1 MALVMVMAILLAGCS
16 GSDEP
21 AAGASST
28 PPPESTETAGE
39 PAGPHGIPVLDTEEV
54 AFLGEEWVGMNARN
68 GISARNGR
76 LYLGRSIDEA
86 TTEIVRADPDT
97 GEIVARRTLPK
108 LQVWSVRD
116 AGVLTQAPDR
126 RSFEVLDLDTL
137 EPLRQFTLPED
148 ARAYVGSVSTEP
160 MWVGLRRFDEDQ
172 LQGIFT
178 RMGAAQIDIDA
189 GEVSRSVDL
198 PPCGAR
204 NAVEPR
210 PGTLVASNECTNQ
223 IMVLDLDTGELT
235 TRPGFPTAAFLSGF
249 GEQVWMRWNSYAV
262 VARWIDGE
270 LITLDINGDGPHVT
284 NLVGFIWADDHVL
297 LNSDTEDASLP
308 RLLHRIDP
316 ETVTV
321 VGRAWIPPTSTFDG
335 DVGYADRGRHAGADG
350 SNGGDRGPAGNGG
363 TSRARTSRCGRGR
376 DSGGG
381 GRHRGVPQGVR
392 SVGAPGG
399 SGTAAGGRRGT
410 RTGAYRP
417 HLGGR
422 DVPGPRDAD
431 HRHRSGWRCR
441 IAGVPVCRRWR
452 RTVCPAHGLARTC
465 RWKLGG
471 VTGDGLPPRQGSRDR
486 RLLNRRRFLQPCRSS
501 SPERRRLA
509 GMDQANR
516 REGAGA
522 QPGPRRREVDP
533 HGAVTDVRIRGHAWF
548 AIGATAPAL
557 SREHSPRRGPRI
569 PHIAHGA
576 AGALHAKRS
585 AADPTVPP
593 LPCS

>member
-1 MALVMVMAILLAGCS
+1 MIGAGKRRTREHRRGAAAVALVMAILLAGCS

-21 AAGASST
+21 ALGAPST

-39 PAGPHGIPVLDTEEV
+39 PAGPHGIPVLDTQEV
-54 AFLGEEWVGMNARN
+54 AFLGDEWAGMNARN

-86 TTEIVRADPDT
+86 TTEIVRVDPDT

-148 ARAYVGSVSTEP
+148 ARAYVGSASTEP

-189 GEVSRSVDL
+189 GEVTRSVDL

-223 IMVLDLDTGELT
+223 IMVVDLDTGELT

-262 VARWIDGE
+262 VARWVDGE

-335 DVGYADRGRHAGADG
+335 DVGYAVVDGMLVRMDPTEVTEAQPATVERPEPGLPDAVEAETPEEVAAIEAFRKVFDPSVPQEEVAPLLEDAEELASVRTDLASVAGMFPGLEMRITAIAVDGEAASLAYLFVADG
-350 SNGGDRGPAGNGG
+350 DAPFAPLTGSLERVDGNWVV
-363 TSRARTSRCGRGR
+363 SRET
-376 DSGGG
+376 
-381 GRHRGVPQGVR
+381 
-392 SVGAPGG
+392 
-399 SGTAAGGRRGT
+399 
-410 RTGAYRP
+410 
-417 HLGGR
+417 
-422 DVPGPRDAD
+422 
-431 HRHRSGWRCR
+431 
-441 IAGVPVCRRWR
+441 VCR
-452 RTVCPAHGLARTC
+452 LAR
-465 RWKLGG
+465 
-471 VTGDGLPPRQGSRDR
+471 
-486 RLLNRRRFLQPCRSS
+486 
-501 SPERRRLA
+501 EA
-509 GMDQANR
+509 
-516 REGAGA
+516 
-522 QPGPRRREVDP
+522 
-533 HGAVTDVRIRGHAWF
+533 
-548 AIGATAPAL
+548 AI
-557 SREHSPRRGPRI
+557 
-569 PHIAHGA
+569 
-576 AGALHAKRS
+576 
-585 AADPTVPP
+585 AD
-593 LPCS
+593 C